1 MNQNPEIMNRL
12 ELLRKGIM
20 QKDTLGK
27 EYIRKVNEFL
37 QRIRDYLNRLNQDS
51 GAVDRLTKEKD
62 DLTRE
67 LEQLRAEHAN
77 ALKQATDKNAELE
90 NSLKAC
96 NEELD
101 RLKQTLNDGAAQS
114 EASKQA
120 LAAMQQQLDAAN
132 RALAESQAALAALQ
146 EQLRG
151 IYDTFDEILRLL
163 EAASINR
170 DDIDGLDALIAELN
184 GLLQP
189 GGGPPGGAGS
199 SGRGNGG
206 LPVGRGAGGFPVG
219 QGKQGITRLMGRP
232 GVPSAA
238 RNIADRNADVMASR
252 LGASELPLAPSGLIY
267 NPARAAGGEDRNP
280 MIELGDIYKE
290 NKDETN
296 PQGRQSASQRT
307 AIRAEPH
314 YMWPKDAK
322 DVLGKGGSRR
332 RLGRRTYRKKTMHRG
347 GYVEKLK
354 AKKTRKRSRTSKRRK
369 STASSSSSSAS
380 SNSRQKSVQGRK
392 M

>member
-12 ELLRKGIM
+12 ELLRNGIM

-51 GAVDRLTKEKD
+51 GAVARLTKEKD

-67 LEQLRAEHAN
+67 LEQLRVEHAN
-77 ALKQATDKNAELE
+77 ALKQVTDSNADLE
-90 NSLKAC
+90 NKLKAC
-96 NEELD
+96 NDELEI
-101 RLKQTLNDGAAQS
+101 LKQTLKDGAAQS

-120 LAAMQQQLDAAN
+120 VAAMQQQLEAAN

-151 IYDTFDEILRLL
+151 IYDTFDELLRLL

-170 DDIDGLDALIAELN
+170 DDIAGLDALIAELN

-189 GGGPPGGAGS
+189 GGGPPGGSGA

-219 QGKQGITRLMGRP
+219 QGKQGITRLLGKP

-252 LGASELPLAPSGLIY
+252 LGASELPLAPSGAIY
-267 NPARAAGGEDRNP
+267 NPAKSAGGEDP
-280 MIELGDIYKE
+280 FSMTDIYKE
-290 NKDETN
+290 RKDETN
-296 PQGRQSASQRT
+296 PQGRQPVLQR
-307 AIRAEPH
+307 AALRREPH
-314 YMWPKDAK
+314 YMLPKNA
-322 DVLGKGGSRR
+322 KGGKTKRR
-332 RLGRRTYRKKTMHRG
+332 RNKKTMHRG

-354 AKKTRKRSRTSKRRK
+354 AKKTRRRSRTSKRRSGRR

-380 SNSRQKSVQGRK
+380 SNARQKSMQGRK

>member
-1 MNQNPEIMNRL
+1 M
-12 ELLRKGIM
+12 
-20 QKDTLGK
+20 
-27 EYIRKVNEFL
+27 
-37 QRIRDYLNRLNQDS
+37 
-51 GAVDRLTKEKD
+51 
-62 DLTRE
+62 
-67 LEQLRAEHAN
+67 
-77 ALKQATDKNAELE
+77 TDKNAELE

-151 IYDTFDEILRLL
+151 IYDTFDELLRLL

-170 DDIDGLDALIAELN
+170 GDIDGLDALIAELN

-206 LPVGRGAGGFPVG
+206 LPVGRAAGGFPVG

-232 GVPSAA
+232 GAPSAA

-307 AIRAEPH
+307 AIRVPH
-314 YMWPKDAK
+314 YMLPKNA
-322 DVLGKGGSRR
+322 KGGKTKRR
-332 RLGRRTYRKKTMHRG
+332 RNKKTMHRG

-354 AKKTRKRSRTSKRRK
+354 AKKTRKRPRTSKRRK
-369 STASSSSSSAS
+369 SNASSSSSSSAS

>member
-12 ELLRKGIM
+12 ELLRNGIM
-20 QKDTLGK
+20 QKDALGK

-51 GAVDRLTKEKD
+51 GAVARLTKEKN
-62 DLTRE
+62 DLARE
-67 LEQLRAEHAN
+67 LEQLREEHEN
-77 ALKQATDKNAELE
+77 ALKQVTDRNAELE

-101 RLKQTLNDGAAQS
+101 RLKQTLKDGAAQS

-120 LAAMQQQLDAAN
+120 VAAMQQQLEAAN

-146 EQLRG
+146 EQLKG
-151 IYDTFDEILRLL
+151 LYDTFDELLRLL

-170 DDIDGLDALIAELN
+170 DDIAGLDALIAELN
-184 GLLQP
+184 NLLQP

-199 SGRGNGG
+199 SGRGSGG

-219 QGKQGITRLMGRP
+219 QSKQGITRLMGRP
-232 GVPSAA
+232 GLPSAA

-252 LGASELPLAPSGLIY
+252 LGASELPLAPSGAIY
-267 NPARAAGGEDRNP
+267 NPAKAAGGEDP
-280 MIELGDIYKE
+280 FSMTDIYKE
-290 NKDETN
+290 NKDDTN

-307 AIRAEPH
+307 ALRVPH
-314 YMWPKDAK
+314 YMLPKNA
-322 DVLGKGGSRR
+322 KGGKTKHRR
-332 RLGRRTYRKKTMHRG
+332 NKKTMHRG

-354 AKKTRKRSRTSKRRK
+354 AKKTRKRSRTSKRRSGRR

-380 SNSRQKSVQGRK
+380 SNSRQKSMQGRK

>member
-12 ELLRKGIM
+12 ELLRNGIM
-20 QKDTLGK
+20 QKDVLGK
-27 EYIRKVNEFL
+27 EYIRKVTDFL
-37 QRIRDYLNRLNQDS
+37 QKIRDYLNKLNQDS
-51 GAVDRLTKEKD
+51 VAVARLTKEKN

-67 LEQLRAEHAN
+67 LEQLKTEHEN
-77 ALKQATDKNAELE
+77 ALKQITDRNAELE

-101 RLKQTLNDGAAQS
+101 RLKQTLKDGAAQS

-120 LAAMQQQLDAAN
+120 VAAMQQQLEAAN
-132 RALAESQAALAALQ
+132 RALAESRAALDALQ

-151 IYDTFDEILRLL
+151 IYDTFDELLRLL

-170 DDIDGLDALIAELN
+170 DDIAGLDALIAELN

-189 GGGPPGGAGS
+189 GGGPPGSSGAG
-199 SGRGNGG
+199 GRGNGG
-206 LPVGRGAGGFPVG
+206 LPVGRGAGGVPVG

-238 RNIADRNADVMASR
+238 RNIAARNADVMASR
-252 LGASELPLAPSGLIY
+252 LGASELPLAPSGAIY
-267 NPARAAGGEDRNP
+267 NPAKAAGGEDPFSMTN
-280 MIELGDIYKE
+280 IYKE
-290 NKDETN
+290 RKDETN
-296 PQGRQSASQRT
+296 PQGRQPVLQRAALRT
-307 AIRAEPH
+307 EPH

-322 DVLGKGGSRR
+322 GGKTKRR
-332 RLGRRTYRKKTMHRG
+332 RGKKTMHRG

-354 AKKTRKRSRTSKRRK
+354 AKKTRKRPRTSKRR
-369 STASSSSSSAS
+369 SGRRYTASSSSSSAS

>member
-12 ELLRKGIM
+12 ELLRNGIM

-27 EYIRKVNEFL
+27 EYIRKVTEFL

-51 GAVDRLTKEKD
+51 GAVARLTKEKD

-67 LEQLRAEHAN
+67 LEQLRAEHEN
-77 ALKQATDKNAELE
+77 ALKQVTDSNADLENKLKAANDELE
-90 NSLKAC
+90 I
-96 NEELD
+96 
-101 RLKQTLNDGAAQS
+101 LKQTLKDGAVQS

-120 LAAMQQQLDAAN
+120 VAAMQQQLEAAN

-146 EQLRG
+146 EQLKG
-151 IYDTFDEILRLL
+151 IYDTFDELLRLL

-170 DDIDGLDALIAELN
+170 DDIAGLDALIAELN

-219 QGKQGITRLMGRP
+219 QGIARLAAKP

-238 RNIADRNADVMASR
+238 RNMADRNADVMARR
-252 LGASELPLAPSGLIY
+252 LGASELPLAPSGAIY
-267 NPARAAGGEDRNP
+267 NPAKAAGGEDP
-280 MIELGDIYKE
+280 FSMTDIYKE
-290 NKDETN
+290 RKDETN
-296 PQGRQSASQRT
+296 PQGRQPVLQR
-307 AIRAEPH
+307 AALRREPH
-314 YMWPKDAK
+314 YMLPKNA
-322 DVLGKGGSRR
+322 KGGKTKR
-332 RLGRRTYRKKTMHRG
+332 RRTYRKKTMHRG

-354 AKKTRKRSRTSKRRK
+354 AKKTRKRSRTSKRRSGRK

-380 SNSRQKSVQGRK
+380 SNSRQKSMQGRK

>member
-12 ELLRKGIM
+12 VLLRNGIM

-51 GAVDRLTKEKD
+51 GAVARLTKEKD

-77 ALKQATDKNAELE
+77 ALKQITDRNAELE

-101 RLKQTLNDGAAQS
+101 RLKQTLKDGAAQS
-114 EASKQA
+114 EASKRSV
-120 LAAMQQQLDAAN
+120 AAMQQQLEAAN

-146 EQLRG
+146 EQLKG
-151 IYDTFDEILRLL
+151 IYDTFDELLRLL

-170 DDIDGLDALIAELN
+170 DDIAGLDALIAELN

-189 GGGPPGGAGS
+189 GGGPPSGAGGPGS
-199 SGRGNGG
+199 SGRGSGG
-206 LPVGRGAGGFPVG
+206 LPVG
-219 QGKQGITRLMGRP
+219 QGKQGITRLLGK
-232 GVPSAA
+232 PSAA
-238 RNIADRNADVMASR
+238 RNMADRNADVMASR
-252 LGASELPLAPSGLIY
+252 LGASELPLAPSGAVY
-267 NPARAAGGEDRNP
+267 NPAKAAGGEDP
-280 MIELGDIYKE
+280 FSLTDIYKKR
-290 NKDETN
+290 KDETN
-296 PQGRQSASQRT
+296 PQGRQPASQRVALRT
-307 AIRAEPH
+307 EPH

-322 DVLGKGGSRR
+322 DVIGKGGSRR

-354 AKKTRKRSRTSKRRK
+354 AKKTRKRPRTSKRR
-369 STASSSSSSAS
+369 SGRRYTASSSSSSAS